1 MRSRHTQASNIGA
14 HSEQEGGKETYIGI
28 FSVDTG
34 RRDDPGLLLVFIE
47 DNRVGFN
54 GISDDLEAC
63 LVGDTVAVSE
73 GGGSWMRRPRHNM
86 GQGTEK
92 RRDEVGGG
100 GRWGGNGAWRGLR
113 PVEVWRAE
121 AWEGARDSHF
131 GCLHNTVGAE
141 ITKLPFSERAVPA
154 PGQSPTLKAGSSDG
168 AHECG

>member
-1 MRSRHTQASNIGA
+1 MRPHQPLNIDG
-14 HSEQEGGKETYIGI
+14 HSELKGERETYIGI
-28 FSVDTG
+28 LGVHT
-34 RRDDPGLLLVFIE
+34 RRRNDSGLLLIFIE
-47 DNRVGFN
+47 NNRVGFD
-54 GISDDLEAC
+54 GILDDLEAC

-73 GGGSWMRRPRHNM
+73 GGGSWMRRPRHDM